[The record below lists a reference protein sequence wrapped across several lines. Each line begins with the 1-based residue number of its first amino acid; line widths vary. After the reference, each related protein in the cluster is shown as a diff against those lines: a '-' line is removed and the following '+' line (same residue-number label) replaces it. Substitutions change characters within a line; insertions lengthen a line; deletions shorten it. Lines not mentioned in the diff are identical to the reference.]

1 MSTGTMESAGE
12 GAGTTVAEGAA
23 LAATPRGPRVRQV
36 ATDRPWVWLTAGWR
50 DLQATRSVAL
60 AYGGALTLAGWVLV
74 LLFFEAGTPWAI
86 LPATAGFFLLAPLL
100 AAGFYETSRLRGLG
114 QSPTLADAWA
124 GVRRN
129 GPQLAFMGV
138 VLLLIHLVWVRIAGL
153 LFALFFGL
161 NFSPSLANLPL
172 ALLRADDFLPFL
184 VLGTGFGFL
193 LACGTFAV
201 SAVSIPMLVDRPE
214 ITALEAVTVSIQA
227 VLENWRAMA
236 LWAGLIVLFTG
247 IALVPFFLGLVIVLP
262 LIGHATWHAYKDVV
276 LR

>member
-1 MSTGTMESAGE
+1 M
-12 GAGTTVAEGAA
+12 TTNAETIQPAEAPAA
-23 LAATPRGPRVRQV
+23 PPRGPRVRLV

-50 DLQATRSVAL
+50 DMQATRSVAL
-60 AYGGALTLAGWVLV
+60 AYGGALTLAGWVLA
-74 LLFFEAGTPWAI
+74 LLLFEAGTPWAI
-86 LPATAGFFLLAPLL
+86 LPATAGFFLVAPLL
-100 AAGFYETSRLRGLG
+100 AAGLYETSRLRQLG

-153 LFALFFGL
+153 LFAVFFGL
-161 NFSPSLANLPL
+161 NFSPTLADLPF
-172 ALLRADDFLPFL
+172 ALLRHEDFLPFL
-184 VLGTGFGFL
+184 VIGTGFGFI
-193 LACGTFAV
+193 LAAATFAV

-247 IALVPFFLGLVIVLP
+247 LALIPFFLGLVVVLP

-276 LR
+276 IR